1 MKQEWLKC
9 DMHMHSQYS
18 KTKDKG
24 RVKEMTAK
32 EYVDILLEKNIRV
45 FSITDHNVYS
55 EKYYSE
61 IKDYIKDKDIRIING
76 VEFDVYVDTE
86 DNDFFQMGVY
96 FDNNVEGK
104 KLESVVSK
112 LYADNNKPKFVDI
125 INEISTLNCKFII
138 IPEGDKARG
147 ITTIVDKI
155 SPEEAKEINKY
166 AMYKIFSAFDV
177 REKFDNTS
185 KNIWA
190 NNFYRNSVS
199 FANIMKDKT
208 SDEIKNILTEIYKKI
223 KDTTYEFI
231 SEEIKI
237 IYDYV
242 VKYGNYFAYFTF
254 SDWHNAEEYNPKINN
269 FIFGNID
276 LYFEAFELAVLDP
289 ISRIIKTTEYEV
301 PIPSNILKKVNF
313 KIGEKQKSVEF
324 SPGLNVIIGKRGSGK
339 SLLLSVIEN
348 LNDKNNQLIKNY
360 KGLNI
365 SDINA
370 LDYNDIKIEGGQLS
384 SLAVLRQ
391 DQIAEIYE
399 NPDLANESISDFF
412 VEIEPYDMS
421 YINKIIDIAKKIVPY
436 NKNYKNLTSIL
447 TTLKNLDYFSF
458 KNYPDL
464 QYDAIITKFDKSL
477 EEIDNIIKDLNSL
490 GLNTELLI
498 NEKNVLEKIYD
509 NYDLMLDKYKKVI
522 DSSNKRIGD
531 IVSKRN
537 ASQKVISEQRNNLEK
552 ILSDINNN
560 FEILLNLRKLEYLL
574 NNAKFDNPKLRKR
587 KKGNY
592 LFVTSYNIP
601 ENLIDIIWENLTSTI
616 SKTKGDTNDIDLIV
630 KYVNGDKHLKSGI
643 LNLSND
649 LSKYIN
655 DDIFKPKKGFYKVP
669 LSFDESDI
677 NTYADLLENIE
688 NKNIDDLSKASP
700 GMKSVAYL
708 DMLFDLNEAI
718 LLFDQ
723 PEDNIDNDYISQTL
737 VSIIK
742 DKKKTKQLIFV
753 THNPSLAVYGD
764 AFNYIYVENTDEIVY
779 SNYLIERFEDKDRIM
794 SILEGG
800 KASFV
805 NRDKKYGS
813 ILGEEEYGNN

>member
-1 MKQEWLKC
+1 
-9 DMHMHSQYS
+9 
-18 KTKDKG
+18 
-24 RVKEMTAK
+24 
-32 EYVDILLEKNIRV
+32 
-45 FSITDHNVYS
+45 
-55 EKYYSE
+55 
-61 IKDYIKDKDIRIING
+61 
-76 VEFDVYVDTE
+76 
-86 DNDFFQMGVY
+86 
-96 FDNNVEGK
+96 
-104 KLESVVSK
+104 
-112 LYADNNKPKFVDI
+112 
-125 INEISTLNCKFII
+125 
-138 IPEGDKARG
+138 
-147 ITTIVDKI
+147 
-155 SPEEAKEINKY
+155 
-166 AMYKIFSAFDV
+166 
-177 REKFDNTS
+177 
-185 KNIWA
+185 
-190 NNFYRNSVS
+190 
-199 FANIMKDKT
+199 
-208 SDEIKNILTEIYKKI
+208 
-223 KDTTYEFI
+223 
-231 SEEIKI
+231 
-237 IYDYV
+237 
-242 VKYGNYFAYFTF
+242 
-254 SDWHNAEEYNPKINN
+254 
-269 FIFGNID
+269 
-276 LYFEAFELAVLDP
+276 
-289 ISRIIKTTEYEV
+289 
-301 PIPSNILKKVNF
+301 
-313 KIGEKQKSVEF
+313 
-324 SPGLNVIIGKRGSGK
+324 
-339 SLLLSVIEN
+339 
-348 LNDKNNQLIKNY
+348 
-360 KGLNI
+360 
-365 SDINA
+365 
-370 LDYNDIKIEGGQLS
+370 
-384 SLAVLRQ
+384 
-391 DQIAEIYE
+391 
-399 NPDLANESISDFF
+399 
-412 VEIEPYDMS
+412 MS
-421 YINKIIDIAKKIVPY
+421 YINKIIDVAKKIVPY

-458 KNYPDL
+458 KKYPDL

-490 GLNTELLI
+490 GLNTESLI